1 MLFRRNI
8 LIILILFCYIHGFA
22 QKSNDGIAPFK
33 IRLTNGDGYTYN
45 QLEKNKPV
53 ILIYF
58 SPTCEHCKA
67 FTESMLKRMSKLNNN
82 QLVMISYV
90 DIKEVK
96 TFDDAYKLSNHQNI
110 KIGSEG
116 YTFVVQKYY
125 NIQHFPFVAEYD
137 KSGKLKKIIPWNL
150 KPEEIANQL

>member
-1 MLFRRNI
+1 MRRNI
-8 LIILILFCYIHGFA
+8 TVLFVLFLYIQGFP
-22 QKSNDGIAPFK
+22 QNSNNSIAPFK

-45 QLEKNKPV
+45 QLVKNKPV

-67 FTESMLKRMSKLNNN
+67 FTESMLKRINKLNNN

-96 TFDDAYKLSNHQNI
+96 AFDDAYKLSSHQNI

-125 NIQHFPFVAEYD
+125 HIQHFPFIAEYD
-137 KSGKLKKIIPWNL
+137 KNGKLKKIIPWNL

>member
-1 MLFRRNI
+1 VIRNCIIIFIALFS
-8 LIILILFCYIHGFA
+8 YTHVFA
-22 QKSNDGIAPFK
+22 QSSNKGLAPFK
-33 IRLTNGDGYTYN
+33 IRLTNGEGYTHD

-58 SPTCEHCKA
+58 SPTCDHCKT
-67 FTESMLKRMSKLNNN
+67 FTEAMLKRIKSL
-82 QLVMISYV
+82 QDRQIIMISYV

-96 TFDDAYKLSNHQNI
+96 AFDDAYKLSNHQNI

-125 NIQHFPFVAEYD
+125 KIQHFPFVAEYD

-150 KPEEIANQL
+150 KPEELANQL

>member
-1 MLFRRNI
+1 MRRSITI
-8 LIILILFCYIHGFA
+8 LLVLFCYVQGFA

-45 QLEKNKPV
+45 QLVKNKPV

-58 SPTCEHCKA
+58 SATCEHCKA
-67 FTESMLKRMSKLNNN
+67 FTEAMLKHMSSLQNN

-96 TFDDAYKLSNHQNI
+96 AFDDAYKLSNHQNI
-110 KIGSEG
+110 KVGSEG

-125 NIQHFPFVAEYD
+125 NIQHFPFIAEYD

>member
-1 MLFRRNI
+1 MRKTIIVVITLFS
-8 LIILILFCYIHGFA
+8 YICCFA
-22 QKSNDGIAPFK
+22 QSSHNGIAPFK
-33 IRLTNGDGYTYN
+33 IKLTSGAGFTYN

-58 SPTCEHCKA
+58 SPTCDHCKV
-67 FTESMLKRMSKLNNN
+67 FTEAMLKRIKALQNS
-82 QLVMISYV
+82 QLIMISYV

-96 TFDDAYKLSNHQNI
+96 AFDETYKLASHRNI

-125 NIQHFPFVAEYD
+125 NIQRFPFVAEYD
-137 KSGKLKKIIPWNL
+137 KNGKLKKIIPGGL